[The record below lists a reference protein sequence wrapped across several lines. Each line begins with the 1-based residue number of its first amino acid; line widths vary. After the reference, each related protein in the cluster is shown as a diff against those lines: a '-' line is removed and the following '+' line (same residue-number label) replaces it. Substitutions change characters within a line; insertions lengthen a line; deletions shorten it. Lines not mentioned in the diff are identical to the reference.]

1 MLKPNL
7 PVPWNVTEFADR
19 DNKEVMKSKLGCEA
33 GPSPDLTGVLVRR
46 RHLDRDTEGIDR
58 GKTVEGESKKS
69 TVYKPRR
76 GASGETKPAN
86 TLILDCPTP
95 EL

>member
-1 MLKPNL
+1 M
-7 PVPWNVTEFADR
+7 
-19 DNKEVMKSKLGCEA
+19 
-33 GPSPDLTGVLVRR
+33 RR